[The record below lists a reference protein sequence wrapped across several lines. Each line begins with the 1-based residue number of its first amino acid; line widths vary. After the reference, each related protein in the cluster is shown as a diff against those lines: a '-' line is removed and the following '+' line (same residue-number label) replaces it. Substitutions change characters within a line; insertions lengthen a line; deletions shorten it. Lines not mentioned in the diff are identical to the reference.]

1 MSKNKNV
8 SLNWDDFVKLGNP
21 ENAPEL
27 AEEPVDPSVAA
38 KEKAAMKLRVHL
50 ERKSRGGKDTTVI
63 KGWEGSDEDLV
74 VLGKE
79 LKVKCGVGGSV
90 KDNEI
95 IVQGNQRDKVL
106 KMLIDKGYKQTKK
119 AGG

>member
-1 MSKNKNV
+1 MSKNKNT

-21 ENAPEL
+21 ENAPDIQEDK
-27 AEEPVDPSVAA
+27 VDDSVQMNQRNN
-38 KEKAAMKLRVHL
+38 MKLRIHL

-63 KGWEGSDEDLV
+63 KGWEGSEDELAS
-74 VLGKE
+74 LGKE

-90 KDNEI
+90 KNNEI
-95 IVQGNQRDKVL
+95 IIQGNQRDKVL
-106 KMLIDKGYKQTKK
+106 AMLIERGFKQAKK